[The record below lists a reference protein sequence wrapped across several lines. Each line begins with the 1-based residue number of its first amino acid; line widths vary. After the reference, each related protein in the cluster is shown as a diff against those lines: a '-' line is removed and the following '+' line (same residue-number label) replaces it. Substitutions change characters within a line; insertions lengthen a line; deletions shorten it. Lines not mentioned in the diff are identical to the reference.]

1 VSWLIGIS
9 FDQVN
14 FGDALYF
21 LSCLLKSRHANL
33 NAQTSMMSTFKNVF
47 LEVLYSET
55 PAHKP
60 YNTSLENSAFK
71 TLSPKFSCTGFA

>member
-1 VSWLIGIS
+1 
-9 FDQVN
+9 
-14 FGDALYF
+14 
-21 LSCLLKSRHANL
+21 
-33 NAQTSMMSTFKNVF
+33 MMSTFKNVF